1 MRKIFICVYLSVF
14 SIILCSCGK
23 ENESQSS
30 KSNYFTEKTITTEDI
45 YKSTGCRALNPQTI
59 VFMNEVFIDSKGFR
73 YLYGAR
79 KTETGKMFW
88 VSKYTNEGN
97 LLWETNASYTNEDSS
112 RAFLA
117 KELKNGNILV
127 ACIIDID
134 DRESKTMIPTIIS
147 SSDGTTT
154 FVKVKEQYFYS
165 YVNVYENSFICGID
179 NTELLANLKATKWFS
194 HISNDGKIIQSK
206 PEMVIPYG
214 TTIWKDDTNFISA
227 NDTVITRGNTAES
240 LSLWKLK
247 IGLDMYNS
255 YKVNLSMVNDTVL
268 VKYALNAEEKKAVY
282 KILYSTGE
290 LVGTNNLEDSEFKFS
305 SLGREYLAPNNMNV
319 IMDSIKITDYNQG
332 YTYYTINYTLKNKTK
347 SDVIAEGSFDIY
359 YSGFRK
365 GETQYGIFYK
375 LYPGESI
382 SSSYTFKVLSDIPVT
397 FVQYKHKWDE
407 SDAQILKNSLKWK
420 MPSK

>member
-1 MRKIFICVYLSVF
+1 MKLYFIYIAVF
-14 SIILCSCGK
+14 SALLCSCGK
-23 ENESQSS
+23 ETESQSS
-30 KSNYFTEKTITTEDI
+30 DNDYLTRNTITAEEI
-45 YKSTGCRALNPQTI
+45 YNSTGCRVINAQTI
-59 VFMNEVFIDSKGFR
+59 VFMNDVLIDSKGYR

-79 KTETGKMFW
+79 NTKTGRMFW
-88 VSKYTNEGN
+88 FSKYTPEGN
-97 LLWETNASYTNEDSS
+97 LIWEANKAPDNEKYS
-112 RAFLA
+112 RAILS
-117 KELKNGNILV
+117 KELSNGDIVV
-127 ACIIDID
+127 ACVIDID
-134 DRESKTMIPTIIS
+134 DKDSKTMIPTILS

-165 YVNVYENSFICGID
+165 YINVYENSFICGID
-179 NTELLANLKATKWFS
+179 NTELSANLKATKWFS
-194 HISNDGKIIQSK
+194 HISNGGKIIQSK

-255 YKVNLSMVNDTVL
+255 YKVNLSMANDTVL

-382 SSSYTFKVLSDIPVT
+382 SNSYTFKVLSGIPVT
-397 FVQYKHKWDE
+397 FIQYKHKLDE
-407 SDAQILKNSLKWK
+407 SDAQMLKNSLKWRVS
-420 MPSK
+420 SK